1 MFTYR
6 QNTVPSQRELLDL
19 YNSVGWSSYTQNP
32 ERMVP
37 MVENSWL
44 VWTAYDDGALV
55 GLIRVVGDGL
65 TIAYIQDLL
74 IAPEY
79 QLRGIASELLSR
91 VVESVS
97 EIRQVF
103 ISTDSQAGNQHVID
117 FYLSRGFADIT
128 EQECITLARFL

>member
-19 YNSVGWSSYTQNP
+19 YNSVGWSSYAQNP

-44 VWTAYDDGALV
+44 VWTVYDDGALV

-79 QLRGIASELLSR
+79 QRRGIASELLSR

-117 FYLSRGFADIT
+117 FYLSRGFADIA
-128 EQECITLARFL
+128 EQECITLVRFL

>member
-79 QLRGIASELLSR
+79 QRRGIASELLSR

>member
-44 VWTAYDDGALV
+44 VWTACDDGALV

-74 IAPEY
+74 IAP
-79 QLRGIASELLSR
+79 R
-91 VVESVS
+91 
-97 EIRQVF
+97 
-103 ISTDSQAGNQHVID
+103 ISA
-117 FYLSRGFADIT
+117 
-128 EQECITLARFL
+128 